1 MVMQLQLLLCRMIA
15 VLVFYLVFWVPQ
27 MLAQCLWKNHEME
40 LLELDGWEKAD
51 DLVVEKRNDVW
62 MLSSWKIRKVDLS
75 QE

>member
-62 MLSSWKIRKVDLS
+62 MLSSWKIRKADP
-75 QE
+75 